1 MKKILAMIIM
11 TVFTIMTAISYTAY
25 AADADS
31 VLNDPEWSG
40 YVERSIGIDK
50 APGLAV
56 AAVKGPDVGFRNWG
70 YLLLGHT

>member
-1 MKKILAMIIM
+1 MKRILAMIIM
-11 TVFTIMTAISYTAY
+11 TVFTIMTVISYTAY

-50 APGLAV
+50 TPGLAV

-70 YLLLGHT
+70 YLLLGQT